1 VVPFMLSTFGVSAD
15 SSNWGIAGWSMGGT
29 CAVTLTVMH
38 PELFSAFV
46 DIDGDIG
53 PNAGTKEQ
61 TVERLFNGD
70 EAAWALFD
78 PTTVITR
85 HGRYTGMSGVFAVEG
100 PVDPG
105 DPGIHAAAASSLA
118 NTASANGIECS
129 ILEISG
135 KHDWSLGAAAFER
148 TFAWL
153 AGQLRTP
160 GVPPALLPGTPSVPQ
175 P

>member
-1 VVPFMLSTFGVSAD
+1 
-15 SSNWGIAGWSMGGT
+15 MGGT

-61 TVERLFNGD
+61 TVERLFDGD
-70 EAAWALFD
+70 EAAWASFD
-78 PTTVITR
+78 PTTVMTR

-105 DPGIHAAAASSLA
+105 ELDSHAAAASSLA
-118 NTASANGIECS
+118 DTAFANGIECS

-148 TFAWL
+148 TFAWM
-153 AGQLRTP
+153 AGQLGTA
-160 GVPPALLPGTPSVPQ
+160 GALPAPLPGTPSGPQ